1 MADEALEIADLERD
15 LPNFLDSLLSNTQE
29 ISQLPFDRENAEMHA
44 FTLER
49 AIAFLRTLF
58 DLFDLEEKDANELD
72 LLSCSLTNVLKAWRN
87 RNGSLIHFKLFKITQ
102 I

>member
-44 FTLER
+44 FTLKKSYCFSQN
-49 AIAFLRTLF
+49 I
-58 DLFDLEEKDANELD
+58 
-72 LLSCSLTNVLKAWRN
+72 V
-87 RNGSLIHFKLFKITQ
+87 
-102 I
+102 